1 MRLVPTGAILI
12 LAATAAAP
20 ASAQEAFGGI
30 FAHDVETPLNLRGV
44 EPGVDFQAG
53 LRGGRIRGL
62 GFIGAP
68 SPYVFAALNS
78 TGDAHYA
85 AAGISWKIGN
95 RLFLRPG
102 LGLAVHTG
110 PIHVD
115 PNEPRRSFGSRILLE
130 PELGLGYRFGERLS
144 AEASWVH
151 MSHAGLFN
159 SRQNPGIDNLGVRIS
174 YRFR

>member
-1 MRLVPTGAILI
+1 MRPFLTAAA
-12 LAATAAAP
+12 LAAAAAP
-20 ASAQEAFGGI
+20 ASAQEVFGGI

-44 EPGVDFQAG
+44 EPGVDLQIG
-53 LRGGRIRGL
+53 WRGERVRGL

-68 SPYVFAALNS
+68 SPYAFAAVNS
-78 TGDAHYA
+78 TGDADYA

-102 LGLAVHTG
+102 LGLAIHTG
-110 PIHVD
+110 PIHPD

-130 PELGLGYRFGERLS
+130 PELGIGYQFGKRLS

-151 MSHAGLFN
+151 MSHARLFN
-159 SRQNPGIDNLGVRIS
+159 SRQNPGIDNIGIRFS

>member
-1 MRLVPTGAILI
+1 MKPF
-12 LAATAAAP
+12 LAAAAVALAAAAP
-20 ASAQEAFGGI
+20 ASAQEVLGGV

-44 EPGVDFQAG
+44 EPGVDFQIG
-53 LRGGRIRGL
+53 LRGGRMRRL

-85 AAGISWKIGN
+85 AAGISWKIGAK
-95 RLFLRPG
+95 LYLRPG
-102 LGLAVHTG
+102 FGLAVHTG
-110 PIHVD
+110 PIHPD
-115 PNEPRRSFGSRILLE
+115 PLEPRRSFGSRVLLE
-130 PELGLGYRFGERLS
+130 PELGIGYQFGKRLS

-151 MSHAGLFN
+151 MSHGGLFN
-159 SRQNPGIDNLGVRIS
+159 SRQNPGIDNIGVRLN